1 MRLKRRG
8 SGRRAFF
15 FSPAEFPI
23 VAVVVVGIASH
34 HRRPIKNQLFF
45 AGGAVFY
52 NDQDYQW
59 NDDGGAAL
67 PGAPRGQFS
76 KQAARGKF
84 FAMLSKQRRGGA
96 RAGDG
101 VEIIG

>member
-1 MRLKRRG
+1 M
-8 SGRRAFF
+8 
-15 FSPAEFPI
+15 I
-23 VAVVVVGIASH
+23 GIGGKPRIRSSSTSLTIRH
-34 HRRPIKNQLFF
+34 PSKSKTNSKPHPRT
-45 AGGAVFY
+45 GGAVFY

-59 NDDGGAAL
+59 NDDGGSAL

-84 FAMLSKQRRGGA
+84 FAMLSKQRLGGA